1 MIIDLRKIIR
11 AGKTEEEFSFS
22 YTPDETLISIPSST
36 LKGTIAVSGKVYIT
50 GNHSA
55 FLEGD
60 AKMTLVGECTRCL
73 SSAENTYTFSF
84 EENVDRDV
92 EFSYPLKNDT
102 IELDKIIDDLILTN
116 MPVTFLCKEDCKGLC
131 TRCGANLN
139 EGACKCEK

>member
-11 AGKTEEEFSFS
+11 SGKTEEEFSFE
-22 YTPDETLISIPSST
+22 YMPTETLISIPSAT
-36 LKGTIAVSGKVYIT
+36 LQGTIVVQGNVFVT
-50 GNHSA
+50 GNHSV
-55 FLEGD
+55 FLEGM

-73 SSAENTYTFSF
+73 SHTENTYSF
-84 EENVDRDV
+84 QFKENVDRDD

-116 MPVTFLCKEDCKGLC
+116 MPVAFLCKEDCKGLC
-131 TRCGANLN
+131 ARCGANLN